1 MRCDRSHAPEGDDRA
16 GGPPFVL
23 WTAMTV
29 VAVLACSPRAFADD
43 MPWLDL
49 TVRAPPICPPGT
61 EIEHE
66 ITRLVGD
73 APRDKGRLKATIDIA
88 GIDDRSWR
96 ARVQTEYGGEGGE
109 RTRRFHELAL
119 DRRRVLFMPLHWV
132 VVHPID
138 EASPLWGMTQ
148 DELMAIDAEFLV
160 LLNGFDET
168 FSQNVHTRSSY
179 KAEEIVWGAKFRSTF
194 NLPDDDGTI
203 SVDIRKLDDVD
214 RLQLPR

>member
-1 MRCDRSHAPEGDDRA
+1 MVRRRPMRCDRSHAPEGDDRA

-88 GIDDRSWR
+88 GIDDRTWR
-96 ARVQTEYGGEGGE
+96 ARVHTEYGGEGGE
-109 RTRRFHELAL
+109 RTLEGGTCRAVARAAAL
-119 DRRRVLFMPLHWV
+119 V
-132 VVHPID
+132 VALTVDSH
-138 EASPLWGMTQ
+138 AG
-148 DELMAIDAEFLV
+148 A
-160 LLNGFDET
+160 
-168 FSQNVHTRSSY
+168 
-179 KAEEIVWGAKFRSTF
+179 AEEPPPARPPEIML
-194 NLPDDDGTI
+194 LP
-203 SVDIRKLDDVD
+203 
-214 RLQLPR
+214 P